1 MRRFGPAV
9 TGGGTW
15 RISGRPWR
23 RPDFE
28 RQVSKVQIDLN
39 CDMGESFG
47 PWKMGFDE
55 EMMQYI
61 SSANV
66 AGGFHAGDPR
76 IMRKTVA
83 LAKEHD
89 IAVGIHAGYRDLVGF
104 GRREIQ
110 MSPDEVHDELIYQL
124 GALRE
129 FARYYG
135 MDIQHVKPH
144 GALYMVAARDEELSR
159 AIIEAIQRADPGLHL
174 FCMRASVT
182 YELARRL
189 GQPVVAEFYAD
200 REYND
205 ESQIVF
211 TRSLVEE
218 LDPEEVGDRVVRAV
232 TEGRVMTEN
241 DKDVEVASDSVCVH
255 GDTPGAVKLAEAI
268 ARKLE
273 ENGVRIR
280 PLGRARQ
287 EIS

>member
-1 MRRFGPAV
+1 M
-9 TGGGTW
+9 
-15 RISGRPWR
+15 
-23 RPDFE
+23 
-28 RQVSKVQIDLN
+28 QIDLN

-66 AGGFHAGDPR
+66 AGGFHAGDPHV
-76 IMRKTVA
+76 MRKTVA

-89 IAVGIHAGYRDLVGF
+89 VAVGIHSGYRDLVGF

-129 FARYYG
+129 FARYYD
-135 MDIQHVKPH
+135 MDVQHLKPH
-144 GALYMVAARDEELSR
+144 GALYMVAARDEEISR
-159 AIIEAIQRADPGLHL
+159 AIIEAIQRVDPGLHL

-205 ESQIVF
+205 EGQIVF

-232 TEGRVMTEN
+232 TEGKVTTESG
-241 DKDVEVASDSVCVH
+241 KDIEVTSDSVCVH
-255 GDTPGAVKLAEAI
+255 GDTPGAVKLAGAI